1 MKHIAIFGYGVVGGG
16 VTSVIEENREA
27 IARVVGDEVDVKYI
41 LDLRDFPDSPYG
53 GRVVHDASVIMDDPD
68 VCLVAET
75 MGGSPPAFELS
86 TEALSRGKHVVTSN
100 KEVVANFGD
109 RLLAC
114 AAENGVSYLFEASV
128 GGGIPVIR
136 PFLTSLSGDTVV
148 GINGILNG
156 TNFILSK
163 MKSEKRAFDDVLKE
177 AQVLGYAE
185 RDPSADVDGID
196 AKRKIMILTAL
207 ATGILPDE
215 GDVYAESISGI
226 TPEDVSAAE
235 RAGRVIKLIGSFRY
249 EKGSPA
255 IFVCP
260 QMVKKDDILAGVDDV
275 YNAIRVRCS
284 VTGDVMFYGRGA
296 GRFPTAGAV
305 TADIVAALSGAAAA
319 EHAPI
324 FTKKSGS
331 VADFDRVRFS
341 YYIRL
346 AGVSPSD
353 AKEDLSRYFDRV
365 EPVPGSPAGKAEF
378 ICGEASG
385 KELRAFL
392 SSRENVESVI
402 RLAEQ
407 IG

>member
-1 MKHIAIFGYGVVGGG
+1 M
-16 VTSVIEENREA
+16 
-27 IARVVGDEVDVKYI
+27 
-41 LDLRDFPDSPYG
+41 
-53 GRVVHDASVIMDDPD
+53 
-68 VCLVAET
+68 
-75 MGGSPPAFELS
+75 
-86 TEALSRGKHVVTSN
+86 
-100 KEVVANFGD
+100 
-109 RLLAC
+109 
-114 AAENGVSYLFEASV
+114 
-128 GGGIPVIR
+128 
-136 PFLTSLSGDTVV
+136 
-148 GINGILNG
+148 
-156 TNFILSK
+156 
-163 MKSEKRAFDDVLKE
+163 
-177 AQVLGYAE
+177 
-185 RDPSADVDGID
+185 
-196 AKRKIMILTAL
+196 
-207 ATGILPDE
+207 
-215 GDVYAESISGI
+215 
-226 TPEDVSAAE
+226 
-235 RAGRVIKLIGSFRY
+235 IKLIGSFRY
-249 EKGSPA
+249 EKGVPA
-255 IFVCP
+255 IYVCP

-319 EHAPI
+319 EHAPV

-331 VADFDRVRFS
+331 AADFDRVRFS

-346 AGVSPSD
+346 AGASPSD

>member
-16 VTSVIEENREA
+16 VTSVIEDNREA
-27 IARVVGDEVDVKYI
+27 IARAVGDDVNVKYI

-53 GRVVHDASVIMDDPD
+53 GRVVHDASVILDDPEIR
-68 VCLVAET
+68 LIAET
-75 MGGSPPAFELS
+75 MGGSHPAYELS
-86 TEALSRGKHVVTSN
+86 IEALSRGKHVVTSN

-114 AAENGVSYLFEASV
+114 AAEHGVSYLFEASV

-136 PFLTSLSGDTVV
+136 PFLTSLAGDTVV
-148 GINGILNG
+148 GISGILNG
-156 TNFILSK
+156 TTNFILSK
-163 MKSEKRAFDDVLKE
+163 MKSEKRDFSDVLAE

-196 AKRKIMILTAL
+196 AKRKIMILSAL
-207 ATGILPDE
+207 ATGVLPEDV
-215 GDVYAESISGI
+215 DVYAESISKI

-235 RAGRVIKLIGSFRY
+235 RAGRVIKLVGSFRL

-255 IFVCP
+255 IYVCP
-260 QMVKKDDILAGVDDV
+260 QMVKLDDVLASVNDV
-275 YNAIRVRCS
+275 YNAIRVKCS

-319 EHAPI
+319 ERAPV
-324 FTKKSGS
+324 FTKKSGA
-331 VADFDRVRFS
+331 VADFDKVRFS

-346 AGVSPSD
+346 ADASPSD
-353 AKEDLSRYFDRV
+353 AEEDLSRYFDRV
-365 EPVPGSPAGKAEF
+365 ECVPGSPVGKAEY

-385 KELRAFL
+385 KELRAFT
-392 SSRENVESVI
+392 SSRDDVESVI
-402 RLAEQ
+402 RLAE
-407 IG
+407 